1 MVDTLWSC
9 LDESCPKFNIV
20 KIKFKNISTMRRLL
34 TLGYLHFIINFEF
47 SVPS

>member
-20 KIKFKNISTMRRLL
+20 KIKFKNISTMRMTFINLRLF
-34 TLGYLHFIINFEF
+34 TFYNKF
-47 SVPS
+47 